1 MDEQVIE
8 TNLQNIIMQ
17 KHSLQSQL
25 VETES
30 ALRELKNS
38 KESFKIVGNILV
50 ESSPK
55 ELTKEL
61 SKKQETLNLR
71 IEKLDSQEESL
82 RKEMKK
88 LRK

>member
-1 MDEQVIE
+1 MIE
-8 TNLQNIIMQ
+8 ANLQNMIMQ

-25 VETES
+25 VEVES

-50 ESSPK
+50 QSSPK
-55 ELTKEL
+55 ELSKEL

-71 IEKLDSQEESL
+71 IEKLDSQEENF
-82 RKEMKK
+82 RKDMQK

>member
-1 MDEQVIE
+1 MIE
-8 TNLQNIIMQ
+8 ANLQNMIMQ

-25 VETES
+25 VEVES

-50 ESSPK
+50 QSSPK
-55 ELTKEL
+55 ELSKEL

-71 IEKLDSQEESL
+71 IEKLDSQEENF
-82 RKEMKK
+82 RKDMQK
-88 LRK
+88 

>member
-1 MDEQVIE
+1 MNEQMIE
-8 TNLQNIIMQ
+8 TSLQNVIMQ

-50 ESSPK
+50 EASPK
-55 ELTKEL
+55 LLSKEL
-61 SKKQETLNLR
+61 SKKRETLNLR
-71 IEKLDSQEESL
+71 IETLDSQEDSL
-82 RKEMKK
+82 RKEIKK

>member
-1 MDEQVIE
+1 
-8 TNLQNIIMQ
+8 MQ

-55 ELTKEL
+55 ELSKEL
-61 SKKQETLNLR
+61 NKKQETLNLR
-71 IEKLDSQEESL
+71 IETLDSQEESL
-82 RKEMKK
+82 RNEMKK